1 MTLDSLTW
9 TRPEDITAARPF
21 YYVAVANGASDL
33 VGSLVGAFAA
43 AAPLFKSIDPVY
55 YAQLLSM
62 AQALYGI
69 MISALRSTPLPLP
82 RTLKLKPDTSILS
95 VFLQNSSMLI
105 LYGD

>member
-9 TRPEDITAARPF
+9 TRPEDIKDARPF

-33 VGSLVGAFAA
+33 VGSLIGAFAA
-43 AAPLFKSIDPVY
+43 AAPLFKTIDPVY

-69 MISALRSTPLPLP
+69 MNSALRSTS
-82 RTLKLKPDTSILS
+82 TS
-95 VFLQNSSMLI
+95 
-105 LYGD
+105 LYLGNGT

>member
-1 MTLDSLTW
+1 MTW

-33 VGSLVGAFAA
+33 VGSLIGAFAA
-43 AAPLFKSIDPVY
+43 AAPLFKTLDPVY

-69 MISALRSTPLPLP
+69 MISAPPPLQQMMAEELDFWSLPCPL
-82 RTLKLKPDTSILS
+82 
-95 VFLQNSSMLI
+95 SSR
-105 LYGD
+105 